1 MWRAPECVASWGGEA
16 DGLGGK
22 EVSIFFIGLF
32 ALIIGLFALRATYYV
47 NSREYPAIAL
57 AS

>member
-22 EVSIFFIGLF
+22 EVSILLS
-32 ALIIGLFALRATYYV
+32 ACL
-47 NSREYPAIAL
+47 P
-57 AS
+57 